1 MAWLYLIAAGLFEM
15 SGVLMINKLNK
26 DRNATS
32 FLLLLAGFG
41 GYLFLF
47 LVMKLPIKDPIH
59 QFRWTV

>member
-1 MAWLYLIAAGLFEM
+1 MAWVYLIVAGLFEM

-41 GYLFLF
+41 LSFPLSAEYPSAASLGYFL
-47 LVMKLPIKDPIH
+47 
-59 QFRWTV
+59 